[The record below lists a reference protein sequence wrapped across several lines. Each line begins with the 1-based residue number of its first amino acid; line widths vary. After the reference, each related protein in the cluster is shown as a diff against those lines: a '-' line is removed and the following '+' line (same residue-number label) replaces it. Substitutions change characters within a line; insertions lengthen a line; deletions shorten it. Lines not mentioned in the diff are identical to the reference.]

1 MRFARLS
8 LLKYGHFDG
17 CDLTFAPGPMDF
29 NLIVG
34 ANEAGKSTTLAAV
47 SDLLFGFPKIT
58 PYSFRFAGP
67 LLRLGARLQHGGE
80 DLSIRRR
87 KGNKDTL
94 LDDAEAPIADAVLLP
109 FLQGVSADAFRIA
122 YSLDHRRLGEG
133 GRAILNARDD
143 VGQALFAA
151 GSGLVG
157 VQAALRDL
165 EVEADAIWAR
175 QRAGRR
181 TYTQAETELA
191 AAQMRLKAAQVRPKE
206 WVSAKE
212 ELERLSRRQTELRDE
227 RAARQND
234 LRKIQ
239 RVRRIAPSVQSRAAL
254 LETISGLLA
263 CPFEADH
270 ERTHDLAIE
279 AISGAQL
286 KKQAAVSAAEEI
298 RDRIVAIIVDDIL
311 LAHREDVDRLVSE
324 AGAARQGAEHL
335 PLRQA
340 ELRTLQ
346 AAVTRLAGELDLDDL
361 PADAMQSRLPSRVA
375 LADLQRLAAR
385 RAQLETTLQA
395 LKDQLGLDE
404 EAAERAKAALS
415 ANPDVVED
423 KVGEGALRD
432 GQRALAVDAR
442 LDERR
447 RAVNRHNQAL
457 ATATARLKPWTG
469 EFAELEA
476 LGLPSEPEIAAAD
489 ASMQR
494 ADEVIEPEARG
505 LRSLEQGLER
515 LAAERRRF
523 AEGGHSV
530 SVDQVV
536 SARSER
542 DALWRRLRD
551 HLVSGANLDEPGVVA
566 EAFEGAVSNTDR
578 VLDERFDTAEAS
590 ARLADLDERIA
601 AAVLDIEQAS
611 TRLSEAKD
619 ERMSRSQAWE
629 SLLAATGLTIMTPA
643 ALRQWRS
650 DCADVLRIAADH
662 REAVEALADDEGN
675 VSAARAGLLA
685 ALEGSAAAAV
695 DRKAPFAHV
704 LDTAQRAVE
713 ALNIKRSQRSKF
725 ATQAASADEAVA
737 SGRRRIDQR
746 AKEIV
751 ERAQEWGTAAALI
764 QLKAAAWN
772 TMDVRA
778 PLFEQLRGAID
789 AALEMQ
795 RRVAGI
801 SDDQQRFEGRA
812 QVVAGFCGY
821 AASGSPQEITQALR
835 MKLQRAV
842 ADAREI
848 EGLQLSLDRKL
859 AEDREA
865 DQIVEAGK
873 AKLEPLMLI
882 SGATDRAA
890 LARAIDDSRSLRQA
904 RADILALE
912 QIILQQGDGHP
923 VERLLEEVRAFDP
936 EAVLG
941 EADLLETAIADLDTE
956 VAAAAQSVGEA
967 KQIFQALDH
976 GGDAALAAADA
987 EQARSAM
994 AAEAQAYLIRK
1005 AQVVMLKWGVEKYRQ
1020 RRQNPLL
1027 ARASQF
1033 FATLTLGRYTHLQI
1047 DLDGDQPRLVGL
1059 CADGASTVTVD
1070 GMSDGT
1076 ADQLFLALRLAA
1088 LEQSLEAGIAL
1099 PFLADDLFIN
1109 FDDKRA
1115 HAGFKVLG
1123 ELARKTQ
1130 VLFFTHH
1137 NHLRAIAQDALRP
1150 DVPSTCEFA

>member
-1 MRFARLS
+1 MRFARLN
-8 LLKYGHFDG
+8 LLKYGHFEG
-17 CDLTFAPGPMDF
+17 CDLTFPPDPMDF
-29 NLIVG
+29 HLIVG

-47 SDLLFGFPKIT
+47 SDLLFGFPKTT
-58 PYSFRFAGP
+58 PYGFRFAGP
-67 LLRLGARLQHGGE
+67 LLRLGATLQHGDE

-94 LDDAEAPIADAVLLP
+94 LDDVEAPIADATLLP
-109 FLQGVSADAFRIA
+109 FLQGVSADAFRTA
-122 YSLDHRRLGEG
+122 HSLDHRRLGEG
-133 GRAILNARDD
+133 GRAILNAKDD

-157 VQAALRDL
+157 VQAALKDL

-191 AAQMRLKAAQVRPKE
+191 AAQTRLKAAQVRPKE
-206 WVSAKE
+206 WVSAKD
-212 ELERLSRRQTELRDE
+212 ELERLSRRQAELRDE
-227 RAARQND
+227 RTARQND
-234 LRKIQ
+234 LRKVQ
-239 RVRRIAPSVQSRAAL
+239 RVRRVAPSVQSRAAL
-254 LETISGLLA
+254 LGTISGLA
-263 CPFEADH
+263 ASPFEADH
-270 ERTHDLAIE
+270 ERTHDQAVE

-286 KKQAAVSAAEEI
+286 KRQAAVSAAEEI
-298 RDRIVAIIVDDIL
+298 RDRMAGIVVDDVL
-311 LAHREDVDRLVSE
+311 LAQREEIDRLVSE

-346 AAVTRLAGELDLDDL
+346 ATVTRLAGELDLDDL
-361 PADAMQSRLPSRVA
+361 PADALQGRLPSRIA
-375 LADLQRLAAR
+375 LTGLQRQAAR
-385 RAQLETTLQA
+385 RTQLETTLQA

-404 EAAERAKAALS
+404 EAAERAQAALAAS
-415 ANPDVVED
+415 PDVVED
-423 KVGEGALRD
+423 NEGEGALRD

-469 EFAELEA
+469 EIAELEA
-476 LGLPSEPEIAAAD
+476 LALPGEPEIAAAD
-489 ASMQR
+489 ALMQR
-494 ADEVIEPEARG
+494 ADEMVESETRG
-505 LRSLEQGLER
+505 LRVLEQGLEK
-515 LAAERRRF
+515 LTAERRRF
-523 AEGGHSV
+523 SEGKHAV

-536 SARSER
+536 AARSER
-542 DALWRRLRD
+542 DARWRPLRD
-551 HLVSGANLDEPGVVA
+551 HLVSGANLDEPIVAA
-566 EAFEGAVSNTDR
+566 EAFEGAVSITDR

-590 ARLADLDERIA
+590 ARLADLDDRIA
-601 AAVLDIEQAS
+601 TAVLDIGQAK
-611 TRLSEAKD
+611 TRVAEAKV
-619 ERMSRSQAWE
+619 ERTSRSQAWE
-629 SLLAATGLTIMTPA
+629 SRLGAAGLTIMTPP

-662 REAVEALADDEGN
+662 REAVEALAADEGI
-675 VSAARAGLLA
+675 VSAARAGLLN
-685 ALEGSAAAAV
+685 ALKGPAAAAL
-695 DRKAPFAHV
+695 DRNAPYVHV
-704 LDTAQRAVE
+704 LDTVQRAVE
-713 ALNIKRSQRSKF
+713 ASNLRRSQRSTL

-737 SGRRRIDQR
+737 SGRRRIDQLAKDIGEW
-746 AKEIV
+746 AKEW
-751 ERAQEWGTAAALI
+751 ETAAALV

-778 PLFEQLRGAID
+778 PLFERLRGAID

-812 QVVAGFCGY
+812 QDVARLCGY
-821 AASGSPQEITQALR
+821 AQPGSPPEITQALR
-835 MKLQRAV
+835 LKLQKAV

-848 EGLQLSLDRKL
+848 EGLQSSLDRKL
-859 AEDREA
+859 ADEREA
-865 DQIVEAGK
+865 DQIVEAG
-873 AKLEPLMLI
+873 AARLEPLMLMC
-882 SGATDRAA
+882 GAVDRAA
-890 LARAIDDSRSLRQA
+890 LARAIEDSRSLRQA
-904 RADILALE
+904 RTDILALE
-912 QIILQQGDGHP
+912 QSILKDGDGHP
-923 VERLLEEVRAFDP
+923 LERLLEEAQGFDP
-936 EAVLG
+936 EAVQG
-941 EADLLETAIADLDTE
+941 EADRLEEAIAELDTE
-956 VAAAAQSVGEA
+956 VAIAAQSVGEA
-967 KQIFQALDH
+967 KQIFHALDH
-976 GGDAALAAADA
+976 GDDAALAAADA

-994 AAEAQAYLIRK
+994 AAEAEAYLIRK

-1033 FATLTLGRYTHLQI
+1033 FATLTLGRYTDLQI
-1047 DLDGDQPRLVGL
+1047 DLDDDQPRLVGL
-1059 CADGASTVTVD
+1059 CADGASTVTVE

-1088 LEQSLEAGIAL
+1088 LEQSLETGIAL

-1137 NHLRAIAQDALRP
+1137 EHLRKIAEDALRP
-1150 DVPSTCEFA
+1150 NPLSTCEFL